1 MKKKTIYRNR
11 RRHNILYERRD
22 LRFGPVL
29 LCKSSYKMFGV
40 VDKHV
45 FYIFLAF
52 FLLLFFA
59 AFVFICVLDI
69 LRI

>member
-1 MKKKTIYRNR
+1 MKKKLYIETEEGIIY
-11 RRHNILYERRD
+11 YMRRD

-45 FYIFLAF
+45 LYIFLAF
-52 FLLLFFA
+52 FML
-59 AFVFICVLDI
+59 
-69 LRI
+69 